1 MVYPDFEV
9 RMKRQTNKPSVQVG
23 SMTDA
28 DGNVVPYNVDNAKRN
43 KRIKVRRAIE
53 QEMYA

>member
-1 MVYPDFEV
+1 
-9 RMKRQTNKPSVQVG
+9 MKRQTNKPSVQVG